1 LPNPNSVISVR
12 RYFFLHHRDNDHHWP
27 DSEMGRR
34 RLQQRHRVERH
45 PLDRETQEDVLHSL

>member
-1 LPNPNSVISVR
+1 MR
-12 RYFFLHHRDNDHHWP
+12 RFFFLHHRDNDHHWP

-45 PLDRETQEDVLHSL
+45 PMDRETPDDVLHSL